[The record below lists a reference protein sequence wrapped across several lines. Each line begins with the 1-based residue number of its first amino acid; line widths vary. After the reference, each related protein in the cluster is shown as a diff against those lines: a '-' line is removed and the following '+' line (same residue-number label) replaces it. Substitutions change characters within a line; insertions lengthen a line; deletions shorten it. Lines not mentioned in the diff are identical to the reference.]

1 MSLFFLKL
9 FLRQDRFV
17 LVWLTYSKVR
27 QDKARTEGVYV
38 CLHHWSVGISMAELQ
53 CFDFKPSD
61 KICPG
66 TFNIDYTLS
75 ALLKVNTPLTII
87 TPL

>member
-1 MSLFFLKL
+1 MHVSVLLKIV
-9 FLRQDRFV
+9 RSV

-27 QDKARTEGVYV
+27 QDTAREEGVYV

-53 CFDFKPSD
+53 RFDFKPSN